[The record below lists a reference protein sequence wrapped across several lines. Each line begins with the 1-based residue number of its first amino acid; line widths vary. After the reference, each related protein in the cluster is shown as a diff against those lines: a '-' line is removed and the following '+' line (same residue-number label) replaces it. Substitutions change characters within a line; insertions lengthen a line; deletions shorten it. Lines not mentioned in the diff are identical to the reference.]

1 VVVSSGAVVAS
12 AASAGLFDSQLV
24 QLVAS
29 ATAGLFDSQ
38 PLLPSALDCS
48 LK

>member
-1 VVVSSGAVVAS
+1 VVAS

-24 QLVAS
+24 AS
-29 ATAGLFDSQ
+29 ARLVEFQ

-48 LK
+48 LR